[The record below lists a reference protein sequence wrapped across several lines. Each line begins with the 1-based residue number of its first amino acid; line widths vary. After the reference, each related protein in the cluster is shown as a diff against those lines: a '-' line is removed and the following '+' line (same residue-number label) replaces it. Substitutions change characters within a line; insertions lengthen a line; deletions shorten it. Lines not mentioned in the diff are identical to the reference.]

1 MHLTQ
6 LRARELVHVQR
17 EGNEELGTIQ
27 RTTGWCSKTAGCA
40 GGRGG
45 ATKGSQA
52 TLGEGE
58 PYPGEWGPPSWKG
71 EASGVLAVEER
82 LGQRE
87 ALSQEVTKLKSELH
101 LASVSPA
108 IIIMRGP
115 SWRARG

>member
-1 MHLTQ
+1 MGPRKAHRPHQGKGNPILESGGH
-6 LRARELVHVQR
+6 RAGKVRPV
-17 EGNEELGTIQ
+17 
-27 RTTGWCSKTAGCA
+27 GC
-40 GGRGG
+40 
-45 ATKGSQA
+45 
-52 TLGEGE
+52 
-58 PYPGEWGPPSWKG
+58 W
-71 EASGVLAVEER
+71 AVEER

>member
-1 MHLTQ
+1 MHLTL
-6 LRARELVHVQR
+6 LREQELVHVQR

-108 IIIMRGP
+108 IIMRGP